1 MFKNKEIKDTFQA
14 FLVDGADFTDIEQ
27 YPILEKDMISN
38 DIPNKIISFDKYR
51 EEKDL
56 SNCFIC
62 FYAPDESF
70 EKVRR
75 NPKRYLDL
83 FKRCKGIIGF
93 DFSVHTDMPLIKQK
107 SQMNDN
113 LSLTFYYAK
122 QGIKVI
128 PNIRYGIEDTAD
140 EYLKSFPKNT
150 LIAVGT
156 HGFIKTK
163 LHKFYWLRFLDKI
176 IDELNPTGIIV
187 YGTLNGLIFDS
198 IKKKVPIYCYD
209 SWIDK
214 RVKEVNKNV
223 NKRS

>member
-163 LHKFYWLRFLDKI
+163 LHKYYWLRFLEKI

-187 YGTLNGLIFDS
+187 YGTLYGSIFDS
-198 IKKKVPIYCYD
+198 IKKKVPVYCYD

-223 NKRS
+223 NKRG